1 MVEVAE
7 RQWGV
12 ISRSQLLECGI
23 SGARIAR
30 WLADNR
36 LARIHQG
43 VYALG
48 HRSISVD
55 GRVRAALLYAGSR
68 AALSHTTA
76 AWWWQLLPHMPR
88 RIHVSG
94 GRRSSVPQIAVH
106 RPRRAETTS
115 HRGLPVTT
123 VARTLLDL
131 GAMLPFHTLRRAV
144 AEAEYRR
151 LLDLEELESVLGR
164 GRPGSARLR
173 RALERHLPELART
186 LSQLEVRFLELCERF
201 DLPIP
206 EVNVQVEGFK
216 VDAWWRDRHLIV
228 ELDSRDAHGTGAA
241 VERDRGRDLALR
253 AAGYLVLRYTWL
265 QVTTK
270 PELVSADLRKALSG
284 EPLG

>member
-1 MVEVAE
+1 M
-7 RQWGV
+7 
-12 ISRSQLLECGI
+12 
-23 SGARIAR
+23 
-30 WLADNR
+30 
-36 LARIHQG
+36 
-43 VYALG
+43 
-48 HRSISVD
+48 
-55 GRVRAALLYAGSR
+55 
-68 AALSHTTA
+68 
-76 AWWWQLLPHMPR
+76 
-88 RIHVSG
+88 
-94 GRRSSVPQIAVH
+94 SSVPQIAVH

-131 GAMLPFHTLRRAV
+131 AAMLPFHTLRRAV

-216 VDAWWRDRHLIV
+216 VDALWRDRHLIV